1 MKTKLEEFSAVFNL
15 FEDDVYIRKVVWVVT
30 WLTVP
35 VWIVLGLDSGV
46 GMFER
51 AIVNL
56 PLTWTTGLEQYS
68 RTIYDIYGRSFH
80 FSTYVIYGF
89 LYVAISKHLTKL
101 SIVKT
106 KNVVYSILLVML
118 NAAIFEWTYMT
129 LLIHYQISRSLLTW
143 ILEDFFFLSQY
154 LLLLIF
160 GVYGLLLLLTEKI
173 QFNFNRKIA
182 YYTGLTVLTFLL
194 WIYFPLP
201 VKQLTLNGWISRPLF
216 PQTHYAYISPGLYA
230 ENTPLHLVNVA
241 AKAMLALSQLTI
253 IQSTST
259 RLKKKKAKRQWW
271 WSFVHNP

>member
-1 MKTKLEEFSAVFNL
+1 M
-15 FEDDVYIRKVVWVVT
+15 I
-30 WLTVP
+30 
-35 VWIVLGLDSGV
+35 
-46 GMFER
+46 ER

-56 PLTWTTGLEQYS
+56 PLIWTTGLEQYS

-129 LLIHYQISRSLLTW
+129 LLIHCQTSRGLLTW
-143 ILEDFFFLSQY
+143 FLEDFFFLSQY

-182 YYTGLTVLTFLL
+182 CYTGLTVLMFLL

-201 VKQLTLNGWISRPLF
+201 VKQLTLNGWTSSQLF

-253 IQSTST
+253 IQSTHT
-259 RLKKKKAKRQWW
+259 RLEKKHKRQWW